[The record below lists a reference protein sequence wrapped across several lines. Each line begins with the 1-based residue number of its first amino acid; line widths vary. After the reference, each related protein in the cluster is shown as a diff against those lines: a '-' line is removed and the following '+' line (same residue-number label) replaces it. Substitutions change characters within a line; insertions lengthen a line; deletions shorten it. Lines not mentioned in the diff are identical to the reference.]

1 MTDQFVTILGIVIA
15 IISGVFG
22 YVIKVW
28 TSSTTDD
35 VKNSAKENQDQAI
48 EITELNGKVE
58 LLKNE
63 VKNTRDILQA
73 KVDTIQAK
81 SDLIQEKLNK
91 ISDNELVHLKA
102 DMENQ
107 KDANAKDHT
116 EIKVLLAK
124 ISQKLEI
131 S

>member
-1 MTDQFVTILGIVIA
+1 MSDQFVTILGIVIA
-15 IISGVFG
+15 IVAGVFG

-28 TSSTTDD
+28 TSATGADIKD
-35 VKNSAKENQDQAI
+35 SAKENQDQAI
-48 EITELNGKVE
+48 EITELKG
-58 LLKNE
+58 
-63 VKNTRDILQA
+63 DIKLLQA
-73 KVDTIQAK
+73 KLDNLQLK